1 MWDIGV
7 MAGCLRRGYLAKSKD
22 KSLYSFAIVALAIGL
37 SGAPSPMLA
46 QESTLAD
53 IRQELVFVYSE
64 IQRLRRELSTTG
76 TNGLPTPSSAPAL
89 QRIDALEQEV
99 RQLTGAVEQQQY
111 HIEQVVKDGTNRI
124 GDLEFRLCELETGCD
139 VTTLNRTAP
148 LGGIKL
154 PKSQPAAPVQP
165 QDTGSDATSSEQ
177 NSFNQAFSAYEAG
190 KYDVAAKL
198 FESFALAFPG
208 GPLTGEAYFWR
219 GEALAKSGDW
229 KSAALSYLES
239 FSGTPAGVKAPE
251 ALYRLG
257 ISLSQLGQT
266 EEACLMLS
274 EVPVR
279 YPAAQIVPQ
288 ANMEYSG
295 LGCN

>member
-1 MWDIGV
+1 MWDFSV

-22 KSLYSFAIVALAIGL
+22 KSVYSLAIVALAIGL
-37 SGAPSPMLA
+37 SGAPSPMVA

-99 RQLTGAVEQQQY
+99 RKLTGTIEQQQY

-124 GDLEFRLCELETGCD
+124 GDLEFRLCELEAGCD

-148 LGGIKL
+148 LGGVTL
-154 PKSQPAAPVQP
+154 PQSKPAVPVLP
-165 QDTGSDATSSEQ
+165 DNASDATSSEQ
-177 NSFNQAFSAYEAG
+177 NSFNQAFAAYEAG
-190 KYDVAAKL
+190 KYAAAAKM

-219 GEALAKSGDW
+219 GEALAKTDDW
-229 KSAALSYLES
+229 KEAALSYLES

-257 ISLSQLGQT
+257 ISLSRLGQT

-274 EVPVR
+274 EVQAR
-279 YPAAQIVPQ
+279 YPAAQIVAQ

>member
-1 MWDIGV
+1 MWDLGE
-7 MAGCLRRGYLAKSKD
+7 MAGCLRRGYLAKSK
-22 KSLYSFAIVALAIGL
+22 SMGVHGLTIVALAVGL
-37 SGAPSPMLA
+37 SGAPAPVFA
-46 QESTLAD
+46 QDNTLAD

-76 TNGLPTPSSAPAL
+76 ENGLPTPSSAPAL
-89 QRIDALEQEV
+89 QRIDALEREV
-99 RQLTGAVEQQQY
+99 RQLTGTIEQQQF

-139 VTTLNRTAP
+139 VTTLKRTAP
-148 LGGIKL
+148 LGGKIVAKA
-154 PKSQPAAPVQP
+154 PPAQP
-165 QDTGSDATSSEQ
+165 QDTPADNSDATSSEQ

-190 KYDVAAKL
+190 KYDAAAKM

-219 GEALAKSGDW
+219 GEALAKSNDW
-229 KSAALSYLES
+229 KGAALSYLES

-251 ALYRLG
+251 SLYRLG

-274 EVPVR
+274 EVPAR
-279 YPAAQIVPQ
+279 YPAAQIVAQ
-288 ANMEYSG
+288 ANQEYSG